1 MIKLKVSLYKRKNHK
16 MTKKVKEYA
25 KDKKDN
31 SITIKHFGRRR
42 YSSKVEYYEQIQG
55 HTPEHPPV
63 KKYKKKNILR
73 AKSVK
78 APEQNLLVMKWD
90 PPIKITFH

>member
-1 MIKLKVSLYKRKNHK
+1 
-16 MTKKVKEYA
+16 MTKRVKRLQENEEN
-25 KDKKDN
+25 N
-31 SITIKHFGRRR
+31 SITVKHFGKRR

-63 KKYKKKNILR
+63 KKYQKKNILR

-78 APEQNLLVMKWD
+78 PPRQNLLVMKWD
-90 PPIKITFH
+90 PPIKLTFD

>member
-1 MIKLKVSLYKRKNHK
+1 
-16 MTKKVKEYA
+16 MTKRVLQSDENKN
-25 KDKKDN
+25 DKKDN

-63 KKYKKKNILR
+63 KKYQKKNILR

-78 APEQNLLVMKWD
+78 CPEQNLLVMKWD
-90 PPIKITFH
+90 PPIKLSFD